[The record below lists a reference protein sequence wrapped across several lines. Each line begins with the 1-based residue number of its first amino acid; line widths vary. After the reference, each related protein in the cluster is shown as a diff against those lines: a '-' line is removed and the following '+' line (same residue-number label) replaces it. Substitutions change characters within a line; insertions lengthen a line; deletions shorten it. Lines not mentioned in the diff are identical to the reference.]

1 MNFCFLVMIPRSMI
15 KFFCEQLCGLL
26 RSSSLIDVIFIY
38 NTDVPRGTIMKKY
51 EFENCIED
59 G

>member
-1 MNFCFLVMIPRSMI
+1 MIPRSMI

-38 NTDVPRGTIMKKY
+38 NTNVPRGTIMKKY
-51 EFENCIED
+51 KFENCIED